1 MANEL
6 AEAIALHRWAVIAE
20 AANPRLSPADR
31 GVVVRA
37 AAERPHVH
45 PDGSERRYSRNT
57 IDRWIRA
64 WRAGGLEAL
73 HPQTRADAG
82 AVRAWP
88 ELFEEAAALRL
99 ELPSRSAA
107 AIADII
113 WHRHGVRVAER
124 TLRAQLHRRGLHRQ
138 ALAAEPK
145 VFGRYE
151 ASRANER
158 WITDVLVGPWVPHP
172 KVEASVRAKLFL
184 IVDDHSRLLVHGR
197 FMSAE
202 NTRAGQDVLRAAIV
216 RRGLPEILYA
226 DQGAPFANAM
236 LARSCAV
243 LGIRLIHSKP
253 YSPEGR
259 GKQERLNRFIRE
271 RFLAEATHVGIASLD
286 ELNDRF
292 WAWVDQVANRRI
304 HAETGMAPEARFQ
317 AGGPPRAAEASRLVE
332 AFRWSAQRK
341 VTRTATVSL
350 DGNHYSVDPA
360 LVGRR
365 VELRFD
371 PEDLGAIEV
380 YVEGKAAG
388 AATPFVIGR
397 HTHKAV
403 PQAARPAPQATGVD
417 DLGLVAAAHEAE
429 VVGPISYAQAPLV
442 GEEHK
447 GEQSGEVG
455 Q

>member
-1 MANEL
+1 MTNDH
-6 AEAIALHRWAVIAE
+6 AEAVALHRWAVIAE
-20 AANPRLSPADR
+20 AANARLTPAER

-37 AAERPHVH
+37 AAARTHAH
-45 PDGSERRYSRNT
+45 PDGTERRYARNT
-57 IDRWIRA
+57 IDRWIRE
-64 WRAGGLEAL
+64 WRAGGLDAL
-73 HPQTRADAG
+73 RPRVRADAG
-82 AVRAWP
+82 AVRRLP

-107 AIADII
+107 GIADII

-124 TLRAQLHRRGLHRQ
+124 TLRAQLRRRGLHRE

-145 VFGRYE
+145 AFGRYE
-151 ASRANER
+151 AERPNER

-172 KVEASVRAKLFL
+172 KIGSSLRAKLFL

-216 RRGLPEILYA
+216 RRGLPVVLYA
-226 DQGAPFANAM
+226 DNGAPFANHM
-236 LARSCAV
+236 LARTCAV
-243 LGIRLIHSKP
+243 LGIRLVHSAP

-271 RFLAEATHVGIASLD
+271 RFLAEAEHVGIASLD

-292 WAWVDQVANRRI
+292 GAWADQVANRRT
-304 HAETGMAPEARFQ
+304 HAETHQTPEARFD
-317 AGGPPRAAEASRLVE
+317 AGGPPRAVDPARLAD
-332 AFRWSAQRK
+332 AFRWTAQRK

-371 PEDLGAIEV
+371 PENLTAIDV
-380 YVEGKAAG
+380 FAEGRPAG
-388 AATPFVIGR
+388 VATPFVIGH
-397 HTHKAV
+397 HTHKNV
-403 PQAARPAPQATGVD
+403 PQAPRPAPEATGVD
-417 DLGLVAAAHEAE
+417 YLGLVAAAHEAE
-429 VVGPISYAQAPLV
+429 TVGPISYADVPLFDLDPDT
-442 GEEHK
+442 GEDP
-447 GEQSGEVG
+447 S
-455 Q
+455 